1 MTYTDGMTSL
11 LTAVADWLFI
21 IVFAVVALTLIGEW
35 FSDWI
40 SE

>member
-1 MTYTDGMTSL
+1 MTYTDGFSNL
-11 LTAVADWLFI
+11 LEAIATWLFI
-21 IVFAVVALTLIGEW
+21 IVFALGALILIGEW